1 MTRNDVIAEYVKERF
16 PEILTTIDFAVFNFK
31 MACKSSVDSF
41 EKAIKKIDFSHLQ
54 KTVDDWNRRA
64 NDGKI
69 D

>member
-16 PEILTTIDFAVFNFK
+16 PEILTTIDFAVFSLK

-64 NDGKI
+64 NDGKT